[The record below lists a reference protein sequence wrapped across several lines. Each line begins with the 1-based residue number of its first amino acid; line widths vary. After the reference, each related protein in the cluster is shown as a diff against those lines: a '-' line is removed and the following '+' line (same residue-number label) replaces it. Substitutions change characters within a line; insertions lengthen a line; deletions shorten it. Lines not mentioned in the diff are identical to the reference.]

1 MATVRNL
8 GVKETVLRDLSEV
21 QLNAMRRQDDSRVII
36 RFLRGSRFEVMI
48 IIEWLWRQIVIA
60 KSLSSKKFSSSRL
73 SPRFLY
79 PLIFIRGNG
88 VFLNG

>member
-1 MATVRNL
+1 
-8 GVKETVLRDLSEV
+8 
-21 QLNAMRRQDDSRVII
+21 
-36 RFLRGSRFEVMI
+36 MI

-60 KSLSSKKFSSSRL
+60 KFLSSKKFSSSRL

-88 VFLNG
+88 VFLNGWETRLPIKSMLRKEGTLLSRARGQSFFSR